1 MTRTTAQR
9 VLIVSAGGGIGTT
22 SCELGQLGGLVM
34 YGVEASRIIEC
45 RVSTRSVDL
54 LRRLGQVIEPAG
66 HEHPCCASL
75 F

>member
-9 VLIVSAGGGIGTT
+9 VLIVSAAGGIGTT
-22 SCELGQLGGLVM
+22 ICELGQLGGLVM
-34 YGVEASRIIEC
+34 YGVEASRILEC
-45 RVSTRSVDL
+45 RYQLDRWTCCDDPR
-54 LRRLGQVIEPAG
+54 QVIEPAG